1 MLPGPHDVSLGP
13 QQRCSQL
20 GSLASRSLRI
30 TWSATHTAC
39 CFLLL
44 LPLTGECQERK
55 QRLQANAAAA
65 GFSKQ
70 QLLDA
75 AVAALAPERQGSALQ
90 ARSNDERRNN
100 RLTSR
105 MSKLMVKLQLPFPVD
120 NSTDKYK
127 AALSSLR
134 DAEVVQAQQ
143 QIEAEVSALAALR
156 LDRKR
161 SGSASK
167 VTQSL
172 IKRAERRRNRVRG
185 LVGTISRWQQAENIS
200 SSVIV
205 EQLPAWSEGDIK
217 QLFTGVYPWRAT
229 GGGVLAVLAEQY
241 RDACAEV

>member
-1 MLPGPHDVSLGP
+1 MQRVKQDSSAFAVALPG
-13 QQRCSQL
+13 
-20 GSLASRSLRI
+20 A
-30 TWSATHTAC
+30 
-39 CFLLL
+39 
-44 LPLTGECQERK
+44 
-55 QRLQANAAAA
+55 
-65 GFSKQ
+65 
-70 QLLDA
+70 
-75 AVAALAPERQGSALQ
+75 QGSALQ
-90 ARSNDERRNN
+90 ARSNDERRND
-100 RLTSR
+100 RLSTR
-105 MSKLMVKLQLPFPVD
+105 MSKLLSKLKLPFPVD
-120 NSTDKYK
+120 DSTDEYK

-156 LDRKR
+156 LDRTR

-167 VTQSL
+167 VTRSL

-185 LVGTISRWQQAENIS
+185 LVATISRWQQAENIS

-205 EQLPAWSEGDIK
+205 ERLPAWSEGDIK